1 MRILHVSDSHLG
13 FSQYARLSPQGLN
26 QRETDVFEA
35 FRAAV
40 DHALRE
46 KPDVV
51 VHSGDLFDSVRPT
64 NRAVA
69 FCMEQVRRLAEARIP
84 FFVIAGNHDTPKLRE
99 TGNVLR
105 MLEFLPNV
113 RAVFRAEV
121 ETHRYGDLALVGV
134 PQADGQPDYEAL
146 LEGARPTDARWN
158 VLVAHAGVVGVA
170 DFRTGEFNELTIGQ
184 ERLGREWSYIA
195 LGHYHGHV
203 DVAPNGAYAGATE
216 RTSLREAGDE
226 KGVVLVDLARSTR
239 TFLPV
244 ATRPMIVLP
253 ALDASDA
260 TPIELGP
267 RIADI
272 VRRAEPAGKILSLRV
287 RHLARSTYAA
297 LDFAAIRRAAEPAVH
312 LDLKWEI
319 EETESAVD
327 LAREAGST
335 LADDFDA
342 FLAAT
347 PVAGDRD
354 ALRRAAREV
363 LAEAEAAR

>member
-1 MRILHVSDSHLG
+1 MRILHVSDTHLG
-13 FSQYARLSPQGLN
+13 FSQYARLTPSGLN
-26 QRETDVFEA
+26 QREQDVFEA

-69 FCMEQVRRLAEARIP
+69 FAMEQVKRLAEAGIP

-113 RAVFRAEV
+113 RAVFRGEP

-134 PQADGQPDYEAL
+134 PQADSQEDYAQL
-146 LEGARPTDARWN
+146 LATARPAEARWN
-158 VLVAHAGVVGVA
+158 VLVLHAGVVGVA
-170 DFRTGEFNELTIGQ
+170 DFRSGEFNELTIGA
-184 ERLGREWSYIA
+184 EALGREWDYVA

-203 DVAPNGAYAGATE
+203 DVGPNAAYAGATE
-216 RTSLREAGDE
+216 RTSLKEAGEE
-226 KGVVLVDLARSTR
+226 KGALLVDLARGTR
-239 TFLPV
+239 RFLPI
-244 ATRPMIVLP
+244 AARPMVVLP
-253 ALDASDA
+253 PLDAADA
-260 TPIELGP
+260 SPLDLAP
-267 RIADI
+267 RIAERIRD
-272 VRRAEPAGKILSLRV
+272 AEPAGKILSLRV
-287 RHLARSTYAA
+287 RQVPRPVYAA

-312 LDLKWEI
+312 LDLRWEV
-319 EETESAVD
+319 EDAEAV
-327 LAREAGST
+327 AVPEGSRAS

-342 FLAAT
+342 FLDGT
-347 PVAGDRD
+347 PVTGDR
-354 ALRRAAREV
+354 ARLRTAAREV
-363 LAEAEAAR
+363 LAEAEAR